1 MKRVCSYFL
10 GALNLLFIALMLWG
24 RYFLPS
30 GSVSL
35 RGQLGISRSQ
45 PLAVLEF
52 AIEHGMTILLLV
64 PFVLLV
70 VFTLRR
76 SLWGSVPTWR
86 WSFGTNL
93 VLVLVL
99 LVFGFVDTMGF
110 ASKATGG
117 MFVVYLPIAGLA
129 VANSALLLWLAP
141 QRQSSTT
148 S

>member
-76 SLWGSVPTWR
+76 SLWGSVPAWR

-93 VLVLVL
+93 VLVV
-99 LVFGFVDTMGF
+99 
-110 ASKATGG
+110 
-117 MFVVYLPIAGLA
+117 
-129 VANSALLLWLAP
+129 
-141 QRQSSTT
+141 
-148 S
+148 